1 MFGGAGGS
9 VGFRKKKRF
18 SRVGATELQLPLHA
32 SLLQEL
38 KRWLN
43 LVFEKKAFDN
53 CCVRIAIRKGLE

>member
-1 MFGGAGGS
+1 